1 MGLLGLDK
9 EAEMVQN
16 VAGYEIIIA
25 GRVVKWPSD
34 WITYEEVK
42 AEWDK
47 HSPDRTVMGDPP
59 INYTR
64 ENGESGILLPTESI
78 KVEDGLSITVDPSH
92 LS

>member
-1 MGLLGLDK
+1 
-9 EAEMVQN
+9 MVQN

-25 GRVVKWPSD
+25 GREVKWPRDS
-34 WITYEEVK
+34 IKYEEVK
-42 AEWDK
+42 EEWDK
-47 HSPDRTVMGDPP
+47 LSPDRTVVGDPP

-64 ENGESGILLPTESI
+64 ESGKTGILLPTESI